1 MDSSQDAV
9 ASTPKSPGTST
20 PDGSSFF
27 EQLGIPRMDEF
38 APKEEIPTL
47 ISPSIAEPLIDDEP
61 LAHTDKPVTE
71 ESLEQSEALDQQHTP
86 EPPNLPRLGSD
97 NLITTCHVE
106 DITVGCLKCQAKSAE
121 RLAAGEVTN
130 WETIHQQ
137 HLYETDGYENEGVLE
152 MAASHPGQRDTMPEE
167 TSRGLDS
174 TESKDQDGDVPDTKD
189 IGFTPEP
196 FEKLGVSEDP
206 FEKLKRDSIAHTA
219 SFPIVPE
226 PQTAAAD
233 TPSNPFGT
241 DSAADDSFFGSVQK
255 EDKPVQASDSNFF
268 GDEGTSGDDFFSNV
282 DTNGVPA
289 PPILERAATQDL
301 AMGTS
306 VEDEDN
312 RFTEGM
318 PLFSGQPVNE
328 EDFFSR
334 SKTPIDSSTDD
345 DEAAFFN
352 NPNSLKR
359 KSTAFVSG
367 LPEGSVMTE
376 AAPAEKPK
384 EDLALKWK
392 AALGDDDDL
401 FGDEEEEEE
410 EDTENVTTQQQSA
423 QPAWFD
429 DSEDFLIDE
438 GSKVSAPIQEPTQS
452 SQPAVQ
458 PVSSRYLPSAVA
470 QQQHLSGFT
479 AASSNFQAS
488 RPSHAPSPY
497 AAAFPAPQ
505 GRTETPKVESFV
517 DKTSS
522 YASPYDLPDDIV
534 KPIRK
539 KPAPVQQPPAYGA
552 SQYYGPPGS
561 ASSGH
566 SGQSIFSPGPP
577 GGLGSPADIRGRP
590 GYGGQAA
597 PPLAPH
603 GRLGAPTTPNPILPK
618 AAKPQT
624 SDFFEE
630 LPISLPKRPASGA
643 SMSKYTPGARTPTTS
658 APMGPPP
665 TSAPGMGR
673 SPSYTGPPSRPTS
686 VEPAYGSP
694 PVGSL
699 GRQQYGSSPALAH
712 SPLAHAASAYAVPH
726 GPTTPNYAPKP
737 SPTAGLYASPP
748 SATRGTSPYTQRPN
762 APPSAP
768 ARTSSVSSDG
778 RYAPAHGQDNIGL
791 GLSAPEGLANGH
803 MPSARPPSRDRPGT
817 MDSMKAHALG
827 GVAEEDEEGNA
838 PARSSLDNGP
848 PPPVSSLNRYNPSNR
863 QTPPPPATNPA
874 LSHLTSPPQRSQS
887 PGKYTPTGYQTHTAT
902 SSLSS
907 SILSPTDMSNGF
919 APPKRSATQ
928 SPGFAAFRSQN
939 MHGIQR
945 PSSAAAHATN
955 YTNTYSPIDA
965 RRPSFPVQSHP
976 AAPAPPPQ
984 NFMAPP
990 PGSIEASDPLERWKG
1005 APLFCWGF
1013 GGNIVTMFPVHTSR
1027 WNAETGQQM
1036 IKTSLGEVKNRPA
1049 KEVLNGDDF
1058 YDDLA
1063 KFPGPVFGGRTG
1075 SKGRKKE
1082 ISSWMETKILKLE
1095 GEYTRFRDPR
1105 SMEKVI
1111 LWKIVKLCLENDG
1124 MLVGKKEVQD
1134 AVRQIISPESETL
1147 ELPRPKNA
1155 LQQSSVFDSNALEA
1169 IRTHLM
1175 KGDRDAAVWFAIE
1188 NRQWAHAIL
1197 ISSTTSPE
1205 LYKRTVQEFVK
1216 QEVKSS
1222 DGAERPGMQSL
1233 AVLYEVF
1240 AGNWEES
1247 IDDLVPASTRMGM
1260 TMINTS
1266 GGQNT
1271 NPLEGLEKW
1280 RETLGLMLGN
1290 RSNNDI
1296 QAIAKLGSL
1305 LESYN
1310 RIEAAHV
1317 CYLFSMPAAIFS
1329 GAEDSSKSI
1338 FSLLGANHV
1347 NNPFHYGRDLDAIIL
1362 SEIYEYALSL
1372 MPGAPTL
1379 TNFPHLLPFKLHHAQ
1394 VLAQYGF
1401 KNEAQKYTE
1410 AISASFKI
1418 SGRPQPYLHGVLLEG
1433 INELAQRLSQA
1444 PRDSSGGSLLSNLP
1458 GLGVSRGGVLAGM
1471 QGMLDA
1477 LVNGGDQQD
1486 SSAPAGINGSTGAPT
1501 HGPISDGQFASP
1513 PATSGLDRS
1522 HSGPDLYGIGS
1533 GGYTPYN
1540 PAQPPLGTTPVGA
1553 TKTASAAANR
1563 YAPKTSGAGSYTPHA
1578 STSAPQTTE
1587 PATPGYGGYGG
1598 YEPNASYGGYG
1609 YGPSPQPTPQQTPQQ
1624 HTEKPTEAANGY
1636 GGYQPS
1642 PVPQSVVPTSPP
1654 QYSSHDSFTSQVP
1667 LATSDTTAPTNT
1679 SGYETPG
1686 YGYEPPTTEFQPY
1699 VPSPDNSDDESEA
1712 KKSKKKGG
1720 AMAHSDDDFGA
1731 AGSSATD
1738 SAAAAKKKKEEEEEE
1753 NKKKVAAIAQ
1763 KEKEEEEQRKKEAKS
1778 GGWFGGWFG
1787 GKKDPNAPV
1796 VHKAKLGDE
1805 SSFYFDPETKRWV
1818 NKKGGSTTDSAGI
1831 TPSGTPPPPKRLGS
1845 PAIIGGPPSRPPSG
1859 PPSGLGTP
1867 RPGTSSSIDSGGLG
1881 SIPKPPPSAPPTS
1894 APTSAPSGG
1903 LAPPNPS
1910 PLASSR
1916 DPSPSRPPPR
1926 PATTGKIDDME
1937 ELLSGG
1943 GGPRKPAAKA
1953 KGRKRY
1959 VEVL

>member
-1 MDSSQDAV
+1 MDSSKD
-9 ASTPKSPGTST
+9 ASTPRSPSTST
-20 PDGSSFF
+20 PDGTSFF
-27 EQLGIPRMDEF
+27 DQLGIPRTDEF
-38 APKEEIPTL
+38 APKQELPTPIP
-47 ISPSIAEPLIDDEP
+47 PSIVEPSVEAEPAVYSYDTTTDTPSQEP
-61 LAHTDKPVTE
+61 EVSD
-71 ESLEQSEALDQQHTP
+71 QQQHTP
-86 EPPNLPRLGSD
+86 RPAPISRLDSD

-137 HLYETDGYENEGVLE
+137 HLHETDEDESDGGLE
-152 MAASHPGQRDTMPEE
+152 MAAAVKQPNQSSAIPQEGTLGSDRTKPA
-167 TSRGLDS
+167 S
-174 TESKDQDGDVPDTKD
+174 QDGEVPDTKD
-189 IGFTPEP
+189 IGFTPES
-196 FEKLGVSEDP
+196 FQKLGIAEDP

-219 SFPIVPE
+219 SFPVVPE
-226 PQTAAAD
+226 PRSASAD
-233 TPSNPFGT
+233 HHPSNPFGT
-241 DSAADDSFFGSVQK
+241 DSAADDSFFGST
-255 EDKPVQASDSNFF
+255 EGEEKPVQASDSNFF

-282 DTNGVPA
+282 NTNGVPA
-289 PPILERAATQDL
+289 PPVLERAATEDL
-301 AMGTS
+301 AMGTN
-306 VEDEDN
+306 VEDQDD

-318 PLFSGQPVNE
+318 PLFSGQPAND

-345 DEAAFFN
+345 DDAGFFD
-352 NPNSLKR
+352 NPNSLQR

-367 LPEGSVMTE
+367 LLDEPV
-376 AAPAEKPK
+376 AEEVVKSEQPK
-384 EDLALKWK
+384 EDLASKWK
-392 AALGDDDDL
+392 AALGDDDDF
-401 FGDEEEEEE
+401 FGEEDEEEEEKE
-410 EDTENVTTQQQSA
+410 AEQPAAKPQAA
-423 QPAWFD
+423 QRAWFD
-429 DSEDFLIDE
+429 DNDDFLVDE
-438 GSKVSAPIQEPTQS
+438 EEDETPAPVQQS
-452 SQPAVQ
+452 SQPPAQ
-458 PVSSRYLPSAVA
+458 TASSRYMPSQVA
-470 QQQHLSGFT
+470 QQQHPTGFT
-479 AASSNFQAS
+479 PAHVGGFQTA
-488 RPSHAPSPY
+488 RPAPVPSPY
-497 AAAFPAPQ
+497 AAFPALQRPA
-505 GRTETPKVESFV
+505 EPPKAESFV
-517 DKTSS
+517 DKTSG
-522 YASPYDLPDDIV
+522 YASPYDLPEDIV

-539 KPAPVQQPPAYGA
+539 KPAPVQQPPAYVA
-552 SQYYGPPGS
+552 SQYYGPPSSAGS
-561 ASSGH
+561 GY
-566 SGQSIFSPGPP
+566 SGQSVFSPGPP
-577 GGLGSPADIRGRP
+577 SGLGSPADIRGRP
-590 GYGGQAA
+590 GQPIPHPGPPGRPGVSPA
-597 PPLAPH
+597 PNALSQK
-603 GRLGAPTTPNPILPK
+603 TV
-618 AAKPQT
+618 KPQT
-624 SDFFEE
+624 SGFFEE

-643 SMSKYTPGARTPTTS
+643 SSKYMPAGRTPI
-658 APMGPPP
+658 AAAPPP

-673 SPSYTGPPSRPTS
+673 TPSYTGPPSRPTS
-686 VEPAYGSP
+686 VEPVYGSP

-699 GRQQYGSSPALAH
+699 GARQPYGSSPALAH
-712 SPLAHAASAYAVPH
+712 SPLAHAASAYAVPP

-748 SATRGTSPYTQRPN
+748 SAVRGTSPYAQRPN
-762 APPSAP
+762 APPVAP
-768 ARTSSVSSDG
+768 ARTSSMSSEG
-778 RYAPAHGQDNIGL
+778 RYAPTHGQDVGL
-791 GLSAPEGLANGH
+791 GLSASEGLSNGH
-803 MPSARPPSRDRPGT
+803 PSSARPPSRDRPGT

-838 PARSSLDNGP
+838 PPNSSFDQAH
-848 PPPVSSLNRYNPSNR
+848 PPPVSSMNRYNPSNR
-863 QTPPPPATNPA
+863 QTPPPPGANPA

-907 SILSPTDMSNGF
+907 SVLSPTDIAGF

-939 MHGIQR
+939 MQGIQR
-945 PSSAAAHATN
+945 PNSAAAQATN

-965 RRPSFPVQSHP
+965 RRPSFPVQSSYP

-984 NFMAPP
+984 NFMAPL
-990 PGSIEASDPLERWKG
+990 PGSIDASDPLERWKG

-1036 IKTSLGEVKNRPA
+1036 IKTSLGEVKSRSA
-1049 KEVLNGDDF
+1049 KDALKGDDF
-1058 YDDLA
+1058 FEDLA
-1063 KFPGPVFGGRTG
+1063 KFPGPVFGGRAG
-1075 SKGRKKE
+1075 GKGRKKE
-1082 ISSWMETKILKLE
+1082 ISMWMEAKILKLE
-1095 GEYTRFRDPR
+1095 GEYTRCRDPR

-1111 LWKIVKLCLENDG
+1111 LWKMVKLCLENDG

-1155 LQQSSVFDSNALEA
+1155 LQQSTVFDSNALDA

-1197 ISSTTSPE
+1197 IASTTSPE

-1216 QEVKSS
+1216 QEIKTS
-1222 DGAERPGMQSL
+1222 DGTERPGMQSL

-1260 TMINTS
+1260 TMISKTGN
-1266 GGQNT
+1266 QNA

-1329 GAEDSSKSI
+1329 GAEESSKSI

-1410 AISASFKI
+1410 AISASFKV
-1418 SGRPQPYLHGVLLEG
+1418 SSRPQPYLHGLLLEG

-1444 PRDSSGGSLLSNLP
+1444 PRDSSGGSILSNLP

-1477 LVNGGDQQD
+1477 LVNGGDPQD
-1486 SSAPAGINGSTGAPT
+1486 TPAPTVPNGSAGVGA
-1501 HGPISDGQFASP
+1501 HGAVVEGQFANP
-1513 PATSGLDRS
+1513 PAMSDLNRV

-1553 TKTASAAANR
+1553 MKPPSAAASR
-1563 YAPKTSGAGSYTPHA
+1563 YAPKTSGTGSYTPQA
-1578 STSAPQTTE
+1578 PTSAPKAAE

-1598 YEPNASYGGYG
+1598 YEAAAGYGGYG
-1609 YGPSPQPTPQQTPQQ
+1609 YEPSPQPTPQQTPQQ
-1624 HTEKPTEAANGY
+1624 HTDKPVEAANGY

-1642 PVPQSVVPTSPP
+1642 SMPQATVPMSPP
-1654 QYSSHDSFTSQVP
+1654 SFDSASNSFNSQ
-1667 LATSDTTAPTNT
+1667 AISTTADAPATT
-1679 SGYETPG
+1679 QSSGYEPSG

-1699 VPSPDNSDDESEA
+1699 VPSPDQSDDEGDA

-1720 AMAHSDDDFGA
+1720 IMDLDDDSFGS
-1731 AGSSATD
+1731 GGGGSATD
-1738 SAAAAKKKKEEEEEE
+1738 TSAAAKKKKEEEEEE
-1753 NKKKVAAIAQ
+1753 NKKMVAAIAQ
-1763 KEKEEEEQRKKEAKS
+1763 KEKEEEERRKKESKS

-1796 VHKAKLGDE
+1796 IHKAKLGEE

-1818 NKKGGSTTDSAGI
+1818 NKKAGSTTDSAGV

-1867 RPGTSSSIDSGGLG
+1867 RPGTSSSIDSVG
-1881 SIPKPPPSAPPTS
+1881 IPRPPPSAPPTS
-1894 APTSAPSGG
+1894 APTSAPSSG
-1903 LAPPNPS
+1903 LAPPTPS
-1910 PLASSR
+1910 GPASSR
-1916 DPSPSRPPPR
+1916 DPSPNRPPPR

-1937 ELLSGG
+1937 ELLGSGG
-1943 GGPRKPAAKA
+1943 GRKPTAKA